1 MLKSTDGTDIIALKE
16 YCYGKIINMG
26 IIDWERAMW
35 GEPFMDDRF
44 RFHNRHDDFLKGFG
58 IGTISDEELRR
69 IYWYDIYL
77 YLIMMTEASYRE
89 YEDDAQYRWVKPLF
103 DKIWA
108 KLD

>member
-26 IIDWERAMW
+26 IIDWERA
-35 GEPFMDDRF
+35 
-44 RFHNRHDDFLKGFG
+44 
-58 IGTISDEELRR
+58 I
-69 IYWYDIYL
+69 
-77 YLIMMTEASYRE
+77 YRE